1 MRAVLAQHPLTRLP
15 AGATDRLALED
26 VMQYIQEQPACRGRP
41 VAISMAQ
48 VGTELYWQLI
58 ENFIYTM
65 VKFRMSDCAVMVC
78 VTDRDCMRL
87 CAASGFPCYYYDHAA
102 HSPNGT
108 LPSAL
113 EQIAHLKLL
122 HLPRALR
129 RGVDLLMLDLDVGF
143 LDDPMKLIRQ
153 FYTDKQLLKKDVIM
167 QQDMVFIMDRSVE
180 KWKTWYVYPMP
191 NIGLFLARGKN
202 KTADMFD
209 VAWADY
215 QTMSP
220 ARRALPGKDQNKV
233 VEAMKSTGL
242 HWAYWPRKRAPLLD
256 KVFKFENKTFEL
268 GGEAAVRWF
277 GTTGT
282 VAVHTTC
289 YEQRTK
295 MMGLKATNAFWNPHY
310 YAPTQRTL
318 TKPLLWSAGGDDTLR
333 QELRALV
340 YLALATGR
348 ALIVPNVLGPDGAP
362 AVDPFDNRSYWP
374 GFRVLRKR
382 PNNAKAPNRGGAS
395 WLSSVS
401 ATSSNASQQQRR
413 IDAASL
419 SVLEPGFYWRVL
431 RDYAEAIPD
440 PLVVS
445 FARTDSLRALEARL
459 LAADLAGQP
468 RLVLDV
474 EPAGKTDRAARQ
486 ARIRT
491 WADDSVGRMRSHAEE
506 AADYAPL
513 PPVDTR
519 RDKGVANAP
528 LAADVV
534 QDYRSCNGIF
544 ETYTMRG
551 NRSCFDRCR

>member
-1 MRAVLAQHPLTRLP
+1 LRRLP

-26 VMQYIQEQPACRGRP
+26 VMQYLQEQPACRGRP

-78 VTDRDCMRL
+78 VTDQECMRL
-87 CAASGFPCYYYDHAA
+87 CAASGFPCYYYDHTL

-113 EQIAHLKLL
+113 EQIAHLKLR

-153 FYTDKQLLKKDVIM
+153 FYTDRQLLKKDVIV

-191 NIGLFLARGKN
+191 NIGLFLARGTN

-209 VAWADY
+209 VAWEDY

-220 ARRALPGKDQNKV
+220 ERRALPGKDQNKV
-233 VEAMKSTGL
+233 VEAMKSTGTQ
-242 HWAYWPRKRAPLLD
+242 WAYWPRKRAPLLD

-310 YAPTQRTL
+310 YDPRQRTL
-318 TKPLLWSAGGDDTLR
+318 TKALLWSAGGDDTLR

-340 YLALATGR
+340 YLALVTRR
-348 ALIVPNVLGPDGAP
+348 ALIVPNVLGPDGAN

-382 PNNAKAPNRGGAS
+382 PNNAKAPNRSGSGGN
-395 WLSSVS
+395 WLHDVAAAGHRPPSS
-401 ATSSNASQQQRR
+401 APA
-413 IDAASL
+413 DAGAL

-431 RDYAEAIPD
+431 RDYAEATPD
-440 PLVVS
+440 PVVTS
-445 FARTDSLRALEARL
+445 FARGDSLRAMERRL
-459 LAADLAGQP
+459 LADDLAALP

-474 EPAGKTDRAARQ
+474 EPGPSAKTDAAGRAARQ
-486 ARIRT
+486 ARLRA
-491 WADDSVGRMRSHAEE
+491 WADDSVGRMRSYAEE
-506 AADYAPL
+506 VAEYAPL
-513 PPVDTR
+513 PPVDLR
-519 RDKGVANAP
+519 RDKGVANVR